1 MAIPETNPRKYG
13 VASTDAGLDITV
25 AIPHHGGVPSQL
37 APGGL
42 GISVSERPILAE
54 QADEVGPW
62 TIPGPYAPGQAAARS
77 LRILM
82 VATEA
87 PPVRGGI
94 ARIVG
99 YLRDGFQER
108 GHHVDVLAYPE
119 VERLVFGEVR
129 LSSLIFKLPQLLRR
143 INEYDVIHVHG
154 TTPTFSDVAL
164 LFARLHGPHPIL
176 IYTHHA
182 DLDFRSGGFLNRVYN
197 HLHHRLSAR
206 ADAVIASTRDNLR
219 LLGESCRGVVIP
231 FGIDLEHFS
240 TNGQKDEQFTVLFV
254 GQFRLWKGVR
264 ILLQAISQVTG
275 ARLLLAGQGPEEQA
289 YRSLGAELGLGVEF
303 HIGVDDDQLRQLY
316 QRAHVVV
323 LPSVSRLEAFG
334 LALVEGMAAGCVPI
348 ASDLPGVR
356 EVVGQTG
363 FLFPKGDANRLAGIL
378 RGLRDDP
385 ALVQQIGDRA
395 RVRAAGFSRESTIC
409 EYERLI
415 TGLITCRDLKDLLA
429 EQAQSYESA
438 FHTFT
443 TNVARD
449 LEAHWTEIVLRLTED
464 ELYPVVLTRSTRL
477 LNHRRFQRASS
488 LLAWHAINTGD
499 STLVGPNDGP
509 LHLRNVLARGMPA
522 AMVTPLTVE
531 GERFG
536 ALLSMR
542 GRPFDQYDLSNL
554 TSFARSAAPSLLTLT
569 KRAVV
574 GANV

>member
-1 MAIPETNPRKYG
+1 MAIPETDSRESGAAN
-13 VASTDAGLDITV
+13 ADAGLATTV
-25 AIPHHGGVPSQL
+25 TIQHHGSTLAQP

-42 GISVSERPILAE
+42 SIAVSVQSILAE
-54 QADEVGPW
+54 QSNEVGPW
-62 TIPGPYAPGQAAARS
+62 IIPGPYASGQAATHS
-77 LRILM
+77 LRILV

-87 PPVRGGI
+87 PPVRSGI

-119 VERLVFGEVR
+119 VGRLVFGEVR

-143 INEYDVIHVHG
+143 INEYDIIHVHG

-164 LFARLHGPHPIL
+164 LFTRLRGPHPMV
-176 IYTHHA
+176 IYTHHV
-182 DLDFRSGGFLNRVYN
+182 DLDFGPRGFLNRIYN
-197 HLHHRLSAR
+197 HLHHRLSAQ
-206 ADAVIASTRDNLR
+206 ADAVIASTQDNLS
-219 LLGESCRGVVIP
+219 LLGSRCRGFVIP

-240 TNGQKDEQFTVLFV
+240 TNGRKNEQFTVLFI
-254 GQFRLWKGVR
+254 GQFRPYKGVR
-264 ILLQAISQVTG
+264 VLLQAMAQVTG

-289 YRSLGAELGLGVEF
+289 YRSLGAELGLDVEF
-303 HIGVDDDQLRQLY
+303 HIGIDDDQLRQLY
-316 QRAHVVV
+316 QQAHAVVV
-323 LPSVSRLEAFG
+323 PSVSRLEAFG

-395 RVRAAGFSRESTIC
+395 RVRAAGFSRARTIC
-409 EYERLI
+409 EYEGLI
-415 TGLITCRDLKDLLA
+415 TGLIACRDLKDLLA
-429 EQAQSYESA
+429 EQAQSYASA

-449 LEAHWTEIVLRLTED
+449 LDAHWTEIVLHLTQD

-477 LNHRRFQRASS
+477 WDHRRFQRASS

-509 LHLRNVLARGMPA
+509 LHLRNMLARGMPA

-542 GRPFDQYDLSNL
+542 GRPFDQHDLSNL
-554 TSFARSAAPSLLTLT
+554 TCFARSAAPSLLTLT
-569 KRAVV
+569 KRSVV
-574 GANV
+574 GG